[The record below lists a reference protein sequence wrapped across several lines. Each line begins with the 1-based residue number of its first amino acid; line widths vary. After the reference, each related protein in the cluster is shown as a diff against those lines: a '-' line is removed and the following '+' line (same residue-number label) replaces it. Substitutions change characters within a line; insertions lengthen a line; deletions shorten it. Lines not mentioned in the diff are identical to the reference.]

1 MDRGSAGQVRA
12 GAKQRQISDG
22 ASPAPREALIV
33 GAGGSGAGSLWM
45 LWEALG
51 AARDLGRVHQ
61 IAAVLVRYGFGGLVQ
76 RVGMAGALER
86 AGKAL
91 HWREPEDLAR
101 LEPPARVRRAL
112 EELGPTFVKLGQILA
127 TRGDLFPPEWIAEFG
142 KLQDAAPALPFAE
155 LRAQLVEDLGEAPE
169 AVFAELDPEPLAAA
183 SLAQVHRARLADGTA
198 VVLKVR
204 RPGIRPVIEADL
216 RLLARLAEIV
226 ESEAPD
232 LRRYRPREVV
242 RQFAH
247 SLRRELDF
255 SAEGRNAERIARL
268 FADSPAI
275 VVPRIHWQW
284 TGERLNVQDFIDGI
298 PGRQAAALPDGFDR
312 RLLARQGADA
322 VLRMILEAG
331 FFHADP
337 HQGNVFYLPGNR
349 IAFIDFGM
357 VGRLSEARRFEVATL
372 MHGLVGRDAR
382 KVADVLL
389 DWSADSSGDAEAL
402 RSEIEAF
409 VDEYHGVALKQ
420 LDLGALLADVV
431 AILREHGLALPPD
444 LALMIK
450 AFITL
455 EGMGRQLDPDFDIA
469 GEAAPFLREVL
480 LAHLAPRAIARR
492 GWAALAGGVQML
504 AGLPQDIGRLLRAA
518 RRGKVQLEVDV
529 PALKAFGDQLDRAAS
544 RLTMAI
550 VTAALI
556 VGSSIVM
563 TVDRGG
569 GVATLGLLGFVGAV
583 VCGLWVLVSVWRGGR
598 R

>member
-1 MDRGSAGQVRA
+1 
-12 GAKQRQISDG
+12 
-22 ASPAPREALIV
+22 
-33 GAGGSGAGSLWM
+33 M

-51 AARDLGRVHQ
+51 AARDLGRVQQ
-61 IAAVLVRYGFGGLVQ
+61 IAAVLVRYGFGGLVR

-127 TRGDLFPPEWIAEFG
+127 TRGDLFPPEWIVEFG
-142 KLQDAAPALPFAE
+142 KLQDAAPALPFE
-155 LRAQLVEDLGEAPE
+155 DLRGQLIEDLGEAPE
-169 AVFAELDPEPLAAA
+169 AVFAELNPVPLAAA

-216 RLLARLAEIV
+216 RLLDRLAEII
-226 ESEAPD
+226 EKEAPE
-232 LRRYRPREVV
+232 LVRYRPREVI

-255 SAEGRNAERIARL
+255 SAEGRHAERIAAL
-268 FADSPAI
+268 FVGSPEI

-284 TGERLNVQDFIDGI
+284 TGERLNVQDFIEGI
-298 PGRQAAALPDGFDR
+298 PGRQAAALPEGFDR
-312 RLLARQGADA
+312 RLLARRGADA
-322 VLRMILEAG
+322 VLRMMLEAG

-372 MHGLVGRDAR
+372 MHGLVGRDAG

-389 DWSADSSGDAEAL
+389 DWSADSNGDADAL

-409 VDEYHGVALKQ
+409 VDDYHGVALKK

-492 GWAALAGGVQML
+492 GWEALLGGVQML
-504 AGLPQDIGRLLRAA
+504 AGLPQDLGRLLRAA
-518 RRGKVQLEVDV
+518 RRGKLQLEVDV
-529 PALKAFGDQLDRAAS
+529 PALKSFGDQLDRAAS

-569 GVATLGLLGFVGAV
+569 GVATLGLLGFIAAMLG
-583 VCGLWVLVSVWRGGR
+583 GLWVLISVWRGGR
-598 R
+598 

>member
-1 MDRGSAGQVRA
+1 
-12 GAKQRQISDG
+12 
-22 ASPAPREALIV
+22 
-33 GAGGSGAGSLWM
+33 M

-51 AARDLGRVHQ
+51 AARDLGRVQQ
-61 IAAVLVRYGFGGLVQ
+61 IAAVLVRYGFGGLVR

-101 LEPPARVRRAL
+101 LEPAARVRRAL

-127 TRGDLFPPEWIAEFG
+127 TRGDLFPPEWIVEFG
-142 KLQDAAPALPFAE
+142 KLQDAAPALPFE
-155 LRAQLVEDLGEAPE
+155 DLRGQLIEDLGEAPE
-169 AVFAELDPEPLAAA
+169 AVFAELDPVPLAAA

-216 RLLARLAEIV
+216 RLLDRLAEII
-226 ESEAPD
+226 EKEAPE
-232 LRRYRPREVV
+232 LVRYRPREVI

-255 SAEGRNAERIARL
+255 SAEGRHAERIAAL
-268 FADSPAI
+268 FVGSPEI

-284 TGERLNVQDFIDGI
+284 TGERLNVQDFIEGI
-298 PGRQAAALPDGFDR
+298 PGRQAAALPEGFDR
-312 RLLARQGADA
+312 RLLARRGADA
-322 VLRMILEAG
+322 VLRMMLEAG

-372 MHGLVGRDAR
+372 MHGLVGRDAG

-389 DWSADSSGDAEAL
+389 DWSADSNGDAEAL

-409 VDEYHGVALKQ
+409 VDDYHGVPLKK

-492 GWAALAGGVQML
+492 GWEALLGGVQML
-504 AGLPQDIGRLLRAA
+504 AGLPQDLGRLLRAA
-518 RRGKVQLEVDV
+518 RRGKLQLEVDV
-529 PALKAFGDQLDRAAS
+529 PALKSFGDQLDRAAS

-569 GVATLGLLGFVGAV
+569 GVATLGLLGFIAAMLG
-583 VCGLWVLVSVWRGGR
+583 GLWVLISVWRGGR
-598 R
+598 

>member
-1 MDRGSAGQVRA
+1 
-12 GAKQRQISDG
+12 
-22 ASPAPREALIV
+22 
-33 GAGGSGAGSLWM
+33 M

-51 AARDLGRVHQ
+51 AARDLGRVQQ
-61 IAAVLVRYGFGGLVQ
+61 IAAVLVRYGFGGLVR

-101 LEPPARVRRAL
+101 LEPAARVRRAL

-127 TRGDLFPPEWIAEFG
+127 TRGDLFPPEWIVEFG
-142 KLQDAAPALPFAE
+142 KLQDAAPALPFE
-155 LRAQLVEDLGEAPE
+155 DLRGQLIEDLGEAPE
-169 AVFAELDPEPLAAA
+169 AVFAELDPVPLAAA

-216 RLLARLAEIV
+216 RLLDRLAEII
-226 ESEAPD
+226 EKEAPE
-232 LRRYRPREVV
+232 LVRYRPREVI

-255 SAEGRNAERIARL
+255 SAEGRHAERIAAL
-268 FADSPAI
+268 FVGSPEI

-284 TGERLNVQDFIDGI
+284 TGERLNVQDFIEGI
-298 PGRQAAALPDGFDR
+298 PGRQAAALPEGFDR
-312 RLLARQGADA
+312 RLLARRGADA
-322 VLRMILEAG
+322 VLRMMLEAG

-372 MHGLVGRDAR
+372 MHGLVGRDAG

-389 DWSADSSGDAEAL
+389 DWSADSNGDADAL

-409 VDEYHGVALKQ
+409 VDDYHGVPLKK

-492 GWAALAGGVQML
+492 GWEALLGGVQML
-504 AGLPQDIGRLLRAA
+504 AGLPQDLGRLLRAA
-518 RRGKVQLEVDV
+518 RRGKLQLEVDV
-529 PALKAFGDQLDRAAS
+529 PALKSFGDQLDRAAS

>member
-1 MDRGSAGQVRA
+1 
-12 GAKQRQISDG
+12 
-22 ASPAPREALIV
+22 
-33 GAGGSGAGSLWM
+33 M

-51 AARDLGRVHQ
+51 AARDLGRVQQ
-61 IAAVLVRYGFGGLVQ
+61 IAAVLVRYGFGGLVR

-101 LEPPARVRRAL
+101 LEPAARVRRAL

-127 TRGDLFPPEWIAEFG
+127 TRGDLFPPEWIVEFG
-142 KLQDAAPALPFAE
+142 KLQDAAPALPFE
-155 LRAQLVEDLGEAPE
+155 DLRGQLIEDLGEAPE
-169 AVFAELDPEPLAAA
+169 AVFAELDPVPLAAA

-216 RLLARLAEIV
+216 RLLDRLAEII
-226 ESEAPD
+226 EKEAPE
-232 LRRYRPREVV
+232 LVRYRPREVI

-255 SAEGRNAERIARL
+255 SAEGRHAERIAAL
-268 FADSPAI
+268 FVGSPEI

-284 TGERLNVQDFIDGI
+284 TGERLNVQDFIEGI
-298 PGRQAAALPDGFDR
+298 PGRQAAELPEGFDR
-312 RLLARQGADA
+312 RLLARRGADA
-322 VLRMILEAG
+322 VLRMMLEAG

-372 MHGLVGRDAR
+372 MHGLVGRDAG

-389 DWSADSSGDAEAL
+389 DWSADSNGDADAL

-409 VDEYHGVALKQ
+409 VDDYHGVPLKK

-492 GWAALAGGVQML
+492 GWEALLGGVQML
-504 AGLPQDIGRLLRAA
+504 AGLPQDLGRLLRAA
-518 RRGKVQLEVDV
+518 RRGKLQLEVDV
-529 PALKAFGDQLDRAAS
+529 PALKSFGDQLDRAAS

-569 GVATLGLLGFVGAV
+569 GVATLGLLGFIAAMLG
-583 VCGLWVLVSVWRGGR
+583 GLWVLISVWRGGR
-598 R
+598 

>member
-1 MDRGSAGQVRA
+1 
-12 GAKQRQISDG
+12 
-22 ASPAPREALIV
+22 
-33 GAGGSGAGSLWM
+33 M

-76 RVGMAGALER
+76 RIGMASALER

-101 LEPPARVRRAL
+101 LEPPARVRRVL

-127 TRGDLFPPEWIAEFG
+127 TRGDLFPPEWIVEFG
-142 KLQDAAPALPFAE
+142 KLQDAAPALPFEA
-155 LRAQLVEDLGEAPE
+155 LREQLVEDLGEAPE
-169 AVFAELDPEPLAAA
+169 AVFAELDPLPLAAA

-216 RLLARLAEIV
+216 RLLDRLAEII
-226 ESEAPD
+226 EKEMPELA
-232 LRRYRPREVV
+232 RYRPREVI

-255 SAEGRNAERIARL
+255 SAEGRNAERIAVL
-268 FADSPAI
+268 FADTPEI

-284 TGERLNVQDFIDGI
+284 TGERLNVQDFIEGI

-312 RLLARQGADA
+312 RLLARRGAHA
-322 VLRMILEAG
+322 VLRMMLEAG

-357 VGRLSEARRFEVATL
+357 VGRLPEARRFEVATL
-372 MHGLVGRDAR
+372 MHGLVDQDAR

-389 DWSADSSGDAEAL
+389 DWSADSNGDAEAL

-409 VDEYHGVALKQ
+409 VDDYHGVALKK

-492 GWAALAGGVQML
+492 GWEALLGGVQML
-504 AGLPQDIGRLLRAA
+504 AGLPQDIGRLLRAV
-518 RRGKVQLEVDV
+518 RRGKLNLEVEV
-529 PALKAFGDQLDRAAS
+529 PALKSFGDQLDRAAS

-583 VCGLWVLVSVWRGGR
+583 LCGLWVLLSVWRGGR
-598 R
+598 